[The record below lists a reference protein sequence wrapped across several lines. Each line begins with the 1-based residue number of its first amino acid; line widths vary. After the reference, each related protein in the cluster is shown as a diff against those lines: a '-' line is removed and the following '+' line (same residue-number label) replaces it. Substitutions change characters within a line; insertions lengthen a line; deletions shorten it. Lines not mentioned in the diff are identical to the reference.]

1 MRLALPDA
9 IKGVPI
15 RDIQAYDCSETANIV
30 RYAQLLFLLLLLCY
44 VLIYSVLFNK
54 VIVVVVMLCYVL
66 I

>member
-30 RYAQLLFLLLLLCY
+30 RYAHLLFFLLLSY
-44 VLIYSVLFNK
+44 VLICLVLICFVLFCF
-54 VIVVVVMLCYVL
+54 V
-66 I
+66 